1 MVNECIGE
9 MKRNVNSEIEHN
21 FCTGCGACSEKCPK
35 KCISMKYDTSVGF
48 RYPSVDNECCIEC
61 GVCSKTCPVLRKGL
75 LLDNLQ
81 TLAAV
86 STDEK
91 ILKSAN
97 SGGIFSTIAN
107 LFIEKGGYVCG
118 AVFTKEL
125 EVKHVIVNDKKGLAA
140 LKGSKYI
147 QSESNECFP
156 QIKKILVAGGKVL
169 FAGTGCQVAGLKAY
183 LGKDFDTL
191 LSIEVV
197 CHGVPSPLLFKEYL
211 KWLGQK
217 HGGVVT
223 SYRFRSKKIRPTG
236 EHSQFFCVIDN
247 KEYIGQ
253 SLEDPF
259 YGSFLKG
266 KILRPSCYH
275 CHFKGKSRVADIT
288 LGDFWGIEKYYRDFP
303 IKNGTNV
310 VMINSTKGLKLFGE
324 VKKNVHSQSSTYEIA
339 CALNPSIKTSTPIP
353 QETIDYKSPHL
364 FDVELKPKLSFKDKV
379 KNRIPWKLK
388 WCIKKYL

>member
-1 MVNECIGE
+1 
-9 MKRNVNSEIEHN
+9 MKNVNGEIEHN
-21 FCTGCGACSEKCPK
+21 LCTGCGACSEKCPK
-35 KCISMKYDTSVGF
+35 KCISMKYDTSTGF

-97 SGGIFSTIAN
+97 SGGIFSTMAN

-125 EVKHVIVNDKKGLAA
+125 EVKHIIVNDIKGLAA

-156 QIKKILVAGGKVL
+156 QIKKILAAGGKVL

-183 LGKDFDTL
+183 LGKDYDTL

-236 EHSQFFCVIDN
+236 EHSQFFYVIDN

-266 KILRPSCYH
+266 NILRPSCYH

-324 VKKNVHSQSSTYEIA
+324 VKNNVHSQSSTYEIA

-353 QETIDYKSPHL
+353 QETIDYTSPYL

-388 WCIKKYL
+388 WFVKSFCNEM